1 MQRKERDYFIRG
13 GERDNDDDVFLR
25 YSGLNCK
32 YKNYTFTLV
41 VQQQLQV
48 GREHSTTLLGA

>member
-48 GREHSTTLLGA
+48 GREHSTT